1 MSKPGQTGKLRM
13 VGEQTI
19 TEKEDN
25 MKTKELVRD
34 AFLAAIL
41 LVLQVSLSWL
51 PNVELVSLLLILYT
65 LVFRRHV
72 WFILY
77 VFVIL
82 EGLIYGF
89 GLWWFSYLY
98 VWAILCGSVFLM
110 GWNGKPRSISAAL
123 LAGIF
128 GMLFGL
134 LCAVSYF
141 FTGGIG
147 AAFAWWTAG
156 IPFDIVHG
164 ISNFAVTLLL
174 FDPLYCLLSRLK
186 NQF

>member
-1 MSKPGQTGKLRM
+1 MGLSLPKVPPGVIPFSRIRLRYCL
-13 VGEQTI
+13 EQGSRI
-19 TEKEDN
+19 RVNRMLKQ
-25 MKTKELVRD
+25 
-34 AFLAAIL
+34 FF
-41 LVLQVSLSWL
+41 SL
-51 PNVELVSLLLILYT
+51 
-65 LVFRRHV
+65 RRHV

-174 FDPLYCLLSRLK
+174 FDPLYRLLSRLK

>member
-1 MSKPGQTGKLRM
+1 
-13 VGEQTI
+13 
-19 TEKEDN
+19 

-51 PNVELVSLLLILYT
+51 PNIELVSLLMILYT

-72 WFILY
+72 WVILY

-98 VWAILCGSVFLM
+98 VWAFLCTAVFLM
-110 GWNGKPRSISAAL
+110 RWTGKPRTISAAL

-141 FTGGIG
+141 FTGGPG
-147 AAFAWWTAG
+147 AALAWWTAG
-156 IPFDIVHG
+156 IPFDIIHG
-164 ISNFAVTLLL
+164 ISNFTVTLLL
-174 FDPLYCLLSRLK
+174 FEPLYHLLTRLK

>member
-1 MSKPGQTGKLRM
+1 M
-13 VGEQTI
+13 V
-19 TEKEDN
+19 
-25 MKTKELVRD
+25 V
-34 AFLAAIL
+34 
-41 LVLQVSLSWL
+41 
-51 PNVELVSLLLILYT
+51 
-65 LVFRRHV
+65 
-72 WFILY
+72 
-77 VFVIL
+77 
-82 EGLIYGF
+82 
-89 GLWWFSYLY
+89 SYLY

-174 FDPLYCLLSRLK
+174 FDPLYRLLSRLK

>member
-1 MSKPGQTGKLRM
+1 
-13 VGEQTI
+13 
-19 TEKEDN
+19 

-34 AFLAAIL
+34 AFLAALL

-51 PNVELVSLLLILYT
+51 PNIELVSLLMILYT

-72 WFILY
+72 WVILY

-98 VWAILCGSVFLM
+98 VWAFLCTAVFLM
-110 GWNGKPRSISAAL
+110 RWTGKPRTISAAL

-134 LCAVSYF
+134 FCF
-141 FTGGIG
+141 
-147 AAFAWWTAG
+147 
-156 IPFDIVHG
+156 
-164 ISNFAVTLLL
+164 LL
-174 FDPLYCLLSRLK
+174 FYRRSRSRPCLVDSRNSLRHHSRHQQLYRDTSVV
-186 NQF
+186 

>member
-19 TEKEDN
+19 TEKEEN

-89 GLWWFSYLY
+89 GLSCDF
-98 VWAILCGSVFLM
+98 
-110 GWNGKPRSISAAL
+110 
-123 LAGIF
+123 AG
-128 GMLFGL
+128 
-134 LCAVSYF
+134 
-141 FTGGIG
+141 
-147 AAFAWWTAG
+147 
-156 IPFDIVHG
+156 
-164 ISNFAVTLLL
+164 N
-174 FDPLYCLLSRLK
+174 
-186 NQF
+186 

>member
-1 MSKPGQTGKLRM
+1 
-13 VGEQTI
+13 
-19 TEKEDN
+19 

-128 GMLFGL
+128 GMLFVKHWNIISGQKKRIIHI
-134 LCAVSYF
+134 VSR
-141 FTGGIG
+141 
-147 AAFAWWTAG
+147 
-156 IPFDIVHG
+156 IV
-164 ISNFAVTLLL
+164 
-174 FDPLYCLLSRLK
+174 
-186 NQF
+186 